1 VGVRPISHH
10 ALTTGLTTP
19 LTTAGLPDASTYTTI
34 ELISCLVTL
43 PARAYGSEGWQFG
56 SVWARPHVGISRVP
70 RSRLD
75 PPACERICE
84 RNAMQWPR
92 REECNV
98 TPSTGGSS

>member
-1 VGVRPISHH
+1 MGVRPISHH

-34 ELISCLVTL
+34 ELISCLVTP

-92 REECNV
+92 R
-98 TPSTGGSS
+98 